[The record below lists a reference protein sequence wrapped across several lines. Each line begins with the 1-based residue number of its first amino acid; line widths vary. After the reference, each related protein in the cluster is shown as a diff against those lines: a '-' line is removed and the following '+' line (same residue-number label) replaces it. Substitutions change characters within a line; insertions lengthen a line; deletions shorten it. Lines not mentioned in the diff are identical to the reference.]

1 MRIAI
6 TGANGFVGRHV
17 VALLAEDEAADDIR
31 ALVRDPS
38 RAAEELPRAGLDVRR
53 ADVTDPASLRGA
65 FDGLDAVVHTVAIPT
80 KRQGSFARVNAEG
93 ARAVVREAERAG
105 IHKIVHLSAIG
116 ASPQSP
122 YPFLRSKGEGQA
134 AVEASAV
141 AHVVLRPSIL
151 FGPGDDFFPRLRF
164 SLAFPVVPLPGGG
177 TARFQP
183 LHVED
188 LALAIRAAL
197 RGPMTGTFEVG
208 GADPVTYRQMLEETM
223 RAYRKRRPTVPMPIL
238 LMKPAA
244 FLFERTMA
252 DPPVTVRQL
261 DLLAV
266 DNTPQPNAID
276 RVFGVQPRAF
286 LGGGLSY
293 LGQRSSGS

>member
-1 MRIAI
+1 MKVAI

-17 VALLAEDEAADDIR
+17 ITALLVGMAPGDIR
-31 ALVRDPS
+31 ALVRDPG
-38 RAAEELPRAGLDVRR
+38 RAAPELPAAGLDLRA
-53 ADVTDPASLRGA
+53 ADVTRPETLRGA
-65 FDGLDAVVHTVAIPT
+65 FDGVDVVVHTVAIPT
-80 KRQGSFARVNAEG
+80 ERHGSFARINAEG
-93 ARAVVREAERAG
+93 TRAVVAEAERAG
-105 IHKIVHLSAIG
+105 VKKIVHLSAIG
-116 ASPQSP
+116 ASPDSP

-134 AVEASAV
+134 AVEGSAV

-164 SLAFPVVPLPGGG
+164 SLRFPVVPLPGGG
-177 TARFQP
+177 VARFQP
-183 LHVED
+183 LHVAD
-188 LALAIRAAL
+188 LAQAIRTAL
-197 RGPMTGTFEVG
+197 TGEISGTYEIGGP
-208 GADPVTYRQMLEETM
+208 APVSYREMLEETM
-223 RAYRKRRPTVPMPIL
+223 RAYRIRRPTLPLPVA

-266 DNTPQPNAID
+266 DNTPHPNAID
-276 RVFGVQPRAF
+276 RVFGIQPRAF

-293 LGQRSSGS
+293 LGRPPSES